1 MSDTQVFDRNHAMQT
16 ILKKAKKDNYLRFP
30 QQLIDL
36 QREIRIAKLSE
47 DQLKFLIKLCNEL
60 IFIMNREIR
69 TDDTSS

>member
-1 MSDTQVFDRNHAMQT
+1 MSDTQVFGSNHAMQEM
-16 ILKKAKKDNYLRFP
+16 IGKSKKDDYLRFP

-36 QREIRIAKLSE
+36 QREIRVAKLSE

-60 IFIMNREIR
+60 IFIMNKEIR